1 MALKE
6 INLIWEVRNEQLNYN
21 SIKLRFCKI
30 KGIVVSSR
38 SIEQHLTLLWEV
50 KEGFPKEVMAQLSPK
65 RLIEVSQAK
74 EEGRMYWDEQ
84 VSKGSGVESGRV
96 SPGGLLPKQRVN
108 GGLAKG
114 GEGNWKGNQ
123 CSVLEDFVSH
133 CTELKFNPRQ

>member
-1 MALKE
+1 MTYLVIQKKNVLTTYYVPRWILNNVNTIVNKRLSVALKE

-96 SPGGLLPKQRVN
+96 SPGGLLPK
-108 GGLAKG
+108 
-114 GEGNWKGNQ
+114 
-123 CSVLEDFVSH
+123 
-133 CTELKFNPRQ
+133 